1 MAQPRHR
8 VATEAAV
15 DDDLELAQPARAMES
30 VVIGKATAARGAD
43 HELSAVAAA
52 VSSRFA
58 AEGESVALALEA
70 SGSTRAVQSSLTLCF
85 TGMLR
90 GLVVLLLTAAMTT
103 AFLDW
108 RRVEDS
114 DVLRSRL
121 MSGIFACGLLA
132 VAFELFDK
140 SSVML
145 LCAGVMW
152 TILAV
157 SDHPKETK
165 EGMARLE
172 HQLEDGVGEVG
183 KILLFLLP
191 AMGLCES
198 IDHFN
203 GFAVVAHGAR
213 WAMAGRKRRLMPIIA
228 LFSFVLCT
236 VVDSMSAMLVCLKTL
251 RRLLPKDEV
260 WRRQCGAM
268 AVLGSNACV
277 WSPIGEVTT
286 AMLWIG
292 GKISP
297 GKIAAWL
304 ILPSLVSVLVPLAC
318 LWRITNGQFE
328 EPARAPV
335 LTRSQEEDAAVHDGE
350 NEDDVDP
357 GPKQED
363 DSNGLLT
370 ELPAFEKQE
379 EVTYS
384 SLFVFL
390 LGIGC
395 IITVPILKMHTDLPP
410 YFGMLFALGL
420 MWFTTDL
427 LGIQA
432 DESATPESHTAGVV
446 AALHK
451 VDIAGLLF
459 FAGVLQSVSALD
471 SGNVLRGYAEQLKA
485 TFGDSPLLISS
496 SLGLASSL
504 VDNVPLVEA
513 AIDMFD
519 AVSIDEPLWQL
530 VALAAGTGGSLLA
543 TGGIAGVT
551 FMSVEGISFLWYF
564 RNVSCW
570 ALVGFCSG
578 IMTYQLQNLLFR

>member
-1 MAQPRHR
+1 
-8 VATEAAV
+8 
-15 DDDLELAQPARAMES
+15 
-30 VVIGKATAARGAD
+30 
-43 HELSAVAAA
+43 
-52 VSSRFA
+52 
-58 AEGESVALALEA
+58 
-70 SGSTRAVQSSLTLCF
+70 
-85 TGMLR
+85 
-90 GLVVLLLTAAMTT
+90 
-103 AFLDW
+103 
-108 RRVEDS
+108 
-114 DVLRSRL
+114 
-121 MSGIFACGLLA
+121 
-132 VAFELFDK
+132 
-140 SSVML
+140 
-145 LCAGVMW
+145 
-152 TILAV
+152 
-157 SDHPKETK
+157 
-165 EGMARLE
+165 
-172 HQLEDGVGEVG
+172 
-183 KILLFLLP
+183 
-191 AMGLCES
+191 
-198 IDHFN
+198 
-203 GFAVVAHGAR
+203 
-213 WAMAGRKRRLMPIIA
+213 MPIIA

-292 GKISP
+292 GKITP

-328 EPARAPV
+328 EPARAPGMTPNNKAPEKEDEEEYAAEGTNEDSGD
-335 LTRSQEEDAAVHDGE
+335 LRAKEEDDT
-350 NEDDVDP
+350 
-357 GPKQED
+357 
-363 DSNGLLT
+363 GLLT

-384 SLFVFL
+384 SCFVFL

-395 IITVPILKMHTDLPP
+395 IITVPILKTHTDLPP

-420 MWFTTDL
+420 MWFITDI

-432 DESATPESHTAGVV
+432 EENANSGESHASSGVV

-471 SGNVLRGYAEQLKA
+471 AGNVLRGYAEQLKA
-485 TFGDSPLLISS
+485 TFGDSPVLIGT

-519 AVSIDEPLWQL
+519 SVGTDEPLWQM

-551 FMSVEGISFLWYF
+551 FMSVEGISFLWYV
-564 RNVSCW
+564 RNVTCW
-570 ALVGFCSG
+570 ALVGFFSG
-578 IMTYQLQNLLFR
+578 IMMYQLQSWLFR